1 MIDDAMN
8 QKKTSD
14 KSERDQELENNQCT
28 PKVIKKRNSNK
39 SIHLWVYHVPSP
51 LILSSMSCDYVAGWR
66 SVRSRW
72 LKQRGAGE

>member
-28 PKVIKKRNSNK
+28 PKVIKKK
-39 SIHLWVYHVPSP
+39 KFEQIDTPMG
-51 LILSSMSCDYVAGWR
+51 LSCTLPPYSEQHE
-66 SVRSRW
+66 
-72 LKQRGAGE
+72 L